1 MAINIT
7 MPALSPTMEEG
18 TLSKWLVKVGDA
30 VKSGDV
36 IAEIE
41 TDKATME
48 VEAVDEGVISKLL
61 VEAGTE
67 GVKVNAVIA
76 ELTAEGEDAPAKAE
90 KKPEAKADGDAK
102 AEDRAPQP
110 KAAKQAEGA
119 SGEGAEAEEQ
129 AAEPDAGAAKTPST
143 ASPAKAGAQ
152 SSPAQSD
159 KGAAAAAGPR
169 PAPGT
174 PEAPARAS
182 GERIKA
188 SPLAR
193 RLASAAGVDLAALKG
208 SGPHGRIVR
217 ADVEKAP
224 KAAARPDGKQA
235 PAAGGVTSL
244 IEPAML
250 DDRVYAPETY
260 ELIPLDAVRRVTARR
275 LTQSFMQIPH
285 FPLEIDLQIDH
296 LLAARKSINEAL
308 GDKGKIS
315 VNDMLIKACA
325 LALMAQPDANASFT
339 DKGIARHKSAHVSM
353 AVAIEGGLI
362 TPVIRD
368 AQTKGLAQIAAETK
382 DLAARARTRKLK
394 PQEYMGG
401 TFSISN
407 LGMFGIKSFGSVI
420 NPPEGMILSVGEG
433 APRPIVKDGKIE
445 IATILS
451 VTLTCDHRVVDGATG
466 ARWLQHFKQYVE
478 TPESMLL

>member
-1 MAINIT
+1 MTTSIT

-18 TLSKWLVKVGDA
+18 TLAKWHVKVGDT
-30 VKSGDV
+30 VKAGQI

-41 TDKATME
+41 TDKATMDF
-48 VEAVDEGVISKLL
+48 EAVDEGVITKLL
-61 VEAGTE
+61 VEEGAE
-67 GVKVNAVIA
+67 GVKVNSPIA
-76 ELTAEGEDAPAKAE
+76 ELSSDGEAPAKSAPKKSDTTTEAKPAAPSPAPSNAAAPAAAPQTPAPAKA
-90 KKPEAKADGDAK
+90 P
-102 AEDRAPQP
+102 P
-110 KAAKQAEGA
+110 
-119 SGEGAEAEEQ
+119 
-129 AAEPDAGAAKTPST
+129 
-143 ASPAKAGAQ
+143 
-152 SSPAQSD
+152 
-159 KGAAAAAGPR
+159 AAAVAGQ
-169 PAPGT
+169 
-174 PEAPARAS
+174 
-182 GERIKA
+182 RIKA

-193 RLASAAGVDLAALKG
+193 RLASAEGIDLSALKG
-208 SGPHGRIVR
+208 SGPHGRIIK
-217 ADVEKAP
+217 ADLKNAP
-224 KAAARPDGKQA
+224 KGGARPASA
-235 PAAGGVTSL
+235 PGAPGLTSL
-244 IEPAML
+244 IEPAIL
-250 DDRVYAPETY
+250 DDRIYAPDSY
-260 ELIPLDAVRRVTARR
+260 ELIPLDGVRKVTARR
-275 LTQSFMQIPH
+275 LTQAFMQVPH

-296 LLAARKSINEAL
+296 LLTARKAINDSL

-339 DKGIARHKSAHVSM
+339 DKGIARHKSAHISM

-368 AQTKGLAQIAAETK
+368 AQTKGLREIAAETK
-382 DLAARARTRKLK
+382 DLATRARDRKLK

-407 LGMFGIKSFGSVI
+407 LGMFGIKSFGSI
-420 NPPEGMILSVGEG
+420 LNPPEGMILSVGEG

-466 ARWLQHFKQYVE
+466 ARWLQHFKTFVE